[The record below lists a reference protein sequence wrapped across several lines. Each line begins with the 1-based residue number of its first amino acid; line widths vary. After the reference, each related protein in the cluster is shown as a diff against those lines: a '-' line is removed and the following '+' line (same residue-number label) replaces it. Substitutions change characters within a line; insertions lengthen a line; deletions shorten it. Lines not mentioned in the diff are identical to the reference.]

1 MPRWISRTLT
11 AALALLLVAAS
22 SVVAQSNPM
31 TIVDLI
37 EVPGLGDVHLS
48 PDGAYV
54 LFVRNDADWDANKT
68 IGHVWRV
75 PAAGGDPI
83 QLTNGENGESSP
95 RWSPDGSQI
104 AFLADRGDEEA
115 TQIHLLNAAGGEAR
129 ALTSHATSAG
139 SIQWSADGDW
149 IYFLA
154 TDEKTEAEKAR
165 DEAQD
170 DVFAFD
176 EDWKQQHLWRVNAAT
191 ADMERLTEGDFTVRG
206 YTLSRDG
213 SRIAHHRAPN
223 PLLDDSDDAEVW
235 SMSSVGG
242 DAQRITDNQVPE
254 GGARLSPDNR
264 TVLWV
269 SGSDNAADPYYNDK
283 IYTAS
288 VDGGAATALLPDAP
302 FEVSEAVWSE
312 DGAYVYFTANTG
324 VRTELFR
331 VAADGSDLTQLTRGD
346 HQVSNWQY
354 APDLGRH
361 VFRLQRPSDPG
372 EIYILDGDDGSP
384 RKITEVYGYLE
395 AFDLPRQ
402 EAVSWEGEDGEE
414 VEGLVYYPLDYVEGQ
429 RYPLVVRT
437 HGGPA
442 SSDRFTFGSSSRF
455 VQVLA
460 GLGYMVF
467 APNYRG
473 STGYGDAFLR
483 DMVGHYF
490 NQAHL
495 DVMTGVDALIERGLV
510 NPDRMAKMGWSA
522 GGHMTNKIVTF
533 TNRFKAAASGAGA
546 ANWVSMYAQSD
557 VRIYRTPWF
566 GTDPWQEGAN
576 IEQYMADSPL
586 FDAHKVTTPTLFLVG
601 QEDNRV
607 PMPQS
612 VEMYRA
618 LKAND
623 VPTHLY
629 VAPREEHGWRELR
642 HRLFLSNVQLDWFE
656 RWVMDREW
664 EWESVP
670 GEEKERGPVADGA
683 GV

>member
-1 MPRWISRTLT
+1 MPRWIPRTVT
-11 AALALLLVAAS
+11 AALALLFAAVS
-22 SVVAQSNPM
+22 SGAAQTNPM

-37 EVPGLGDVHLS
+37 EVPGLGDVRLS

-104 AFLADRGDEEA
+104 AFLADRGEDEA

-129 ALTSHATSAG
+129 ALTAHPTSAG
-139 SIQWSADGDW
+139 SIQWSAEGDW

-154 TDEKTEAEKAR
+154 TDDKTDAEKAR
-165 DEAQD
+165 DEAKD

-176 EDWKQQHLWRVNAAT
+176 EDWKQRHLWRVNAT
-191 ADMERLTEGDFTVRG
+191 SGDVERLTEGDFTVRG
-206 YTLSRDG
+206 YSLSRDG

-235 SMSSVGG
+235 SMSSLGG
-242 DAQRITDNQVPE
+242 DARRITDNEVPE

-269 SGSDNAADPYYNDK
+269 SGSDNAKDTYYNDK
-283 IYTAS
+283 IYTAPA
-288 VDGGAATALLPDAP
+288 DGGAATVLLPDAP
-302 FEVSEAVWSE
+302 FQVSQAVWSG
-312 DGAYVYFTANTG
+312 DGAHVYFTADIG

-331 VAADGSDLTQLTRGD
+331 VAADGGDLTQLTRGD

-354 APDLGRH
+354 TPDLGRH
-361 VFRLQRPSDPG
+361 VFRLQRPADPG
-372 EIYILDGDDGSP
+372 EIYVLDEDEGSP
-384 RKITEVYGYLE
+384 RKVTEVYGYLE

-402 EAVSWEGEDGEE
+402 EAVTWEGEDGQE
-414 VEGLVYYPLDYVEGQ
+414 VEGLLYYPLDYVEGH

-510 NPDRMAKMGWSA
+510 DPDRMAKMGWSA

-533 TNRFKAAASGAGA
+533 TDRFKAAASGAGA
-546 ANWVSMYAQSD
+546 ANWISMYAQSD

-601 QEDNRV
+601 QNDNRV

-612 VEMYRA
+612 VEMFRA

-629 VAPREEHGWRELR
+629 VAPREGHGWRELR
-642 HRLFLSNVQLDWFE
+642 HRLFLSNVQLEWFE

-664 EWESVP
+664 EWEAVP
-670 GEEKERGPVADGA
+670 GEERERGPVADG
-683 GV
+683 G